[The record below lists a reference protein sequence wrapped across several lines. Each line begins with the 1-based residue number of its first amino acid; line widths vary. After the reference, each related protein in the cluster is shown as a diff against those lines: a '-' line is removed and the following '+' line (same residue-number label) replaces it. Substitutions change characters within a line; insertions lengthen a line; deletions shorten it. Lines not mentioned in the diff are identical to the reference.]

1 MNVSFLGAGRWG
13 CALALLLERRGHRV
27 RMWEFDPERL
37 NRLQTTRLAPDLPE
51 SARLPDSILLTGSIK
66 EAVEGAGAI
75 VLALPT
81 QTLRPNLKLL
91 SGVLSGN
98 PIVLSAMKG
107 IEIGTQLRV
116 SEIILMALRKSRI
129 AVLTGPGMPYD
140 VAAGDPTSLVVAA
153 PSESDAQLI
162 RDNFSGENL
171 RLYSTLDL
179 VGAELGG
186 ALKNVMAVAAGIVDG
201 IGLGINAKSAMLTRG
216 LYEMTRLGIA
226 QGANPMTFAGLSGIG
241 DLIVTGFS
249 PRSRNY
255 RFGVSIAEGKSV
267 AETIAALSGVAE
279 GYYTCQAAFELA
291 ARARVELPITNEL
304 HRILYES
311 AQPSDSIKR
320 LLSRSLKS
328 ETWS

>member
-1 MNVSFLGAGRWG
+1 MNIAFLGAGRWG
-13 CALALLLERRGHRV
+13 CALALLLSRRGHQV
-27 RMWEFDPERL
+27 RMWEFSAERL
-37 NRLQTTRLAPDLPE
+37 AALQSTRVAPDLPD
-51 SARLPDSILLTGSIK
+51 SARLPDTVVLTDRLPD
-66 EAVEGAGAI
+66 ALAAAGAV

-81 QTLRPNLKLL
+81 QTLRANLDCLAD
-91 SGVLSGN
+91 VLTGN
-98 PIVLSAMKG
+98 PIIVSVMKG
-107 IEIGTQLRV
+107 IEIGTRLRV
-116 SEIILMALRKSRI
+116 SEIILRALPKARI
-129 AVLTGPGMPYD
+129 AVLTGPGIPYD

-162 RDNFSGENL
+162 RDNFSGDNL
-171 RLYSTLDL
+171 RLYSTTDL

-186 ALKNVMAVAAGIVDG
+186 ALKNVMAIAAGIVDG
-201 IGLGINAKSAMLTRG
+201 IGLGINAKAAMLTRG
-216 LYEMTRLGIA
+216 LYEITRLGIA

-255 RFGVSIAEGKSV
+255 RFGVAIAEGKSV
-267 AETIAALSGVAE
+267 AEAIAALSGVAE
-279 GYYTCQAAFELA
+279 GYYTCQAAYELA
-291 ARARVELPITNEL
+291 AHARVELPITTEL

-311 AQPSDSIKR
+311 AQPKDSIKR

>member
-1 MNVSFLGAGRWG
+1 
-13 CALALLLERRGHRV
+13 
-27 RMWEFDPERL
+27 MWEFSAERL
-37 NRLQTTRLAPDLPE
+37 AALQSTRVAPDLPD
-51 SARLPDSILLTGSIK
+51 SARLPDTVVLTDRLPD
-66 EAVEGAGAI
+66 ALAAAGAV

-81 QTLRPNLKLL
+81 QTLRANLDCLAD
-91 SGVLSGN
+91 VLTGN
-98 PIVLSAMKG
+98 PIIVSVMKG
-107 IEIGTQLRV
+107 IEIGTRLRV
-116 SEIILMALRKSRI
+116 SEIILRALPKARI
-129 AVLTGPGMPYD
+129 AVLTGPGIPYD

-162 RDNFSGENL
+162 RDNFSGDNL
-171 RLYSTLDL
+171 RLYSTTDL

-186 ALKNVMAVAAGIVDG
+186 ALKNVMAIAAGIVDG
-201 IGLGINAKSAMLTRG
+201 IGLGINAKAAMLTRG
-216 LYEMTRLGIA
+216 LYEITRLGIA

-255 RFGVSIAEGKSV
+255 RFGVAIAEGKSV
-267 AETIAALSGVAE
+267 AEAIAALSGVAE
-279 GYYTCQAAFELA
+279 GYYTCQAAYELA
-291 ARARVELPITNEL
+291 AHARVELPITTEL

-311 AQPSDSIKR
+311 AQPKDSIKR